1 MKHTNQNPALT
12 PPYMRRGGDSF
23 RSIVEHT
30 TDIVTRVEQDGRHL
44 YANPA
49 AERLLGLSMA
59 DIVGRTCREVAGLD
73 RVADVFEPQLTR
85 VFESGHGAAVEVEV
99 PRPDGAARWYHTRFV
114 PEWDTHG
121 NVETVL
127 MLGRDITERKVAERQ
142 LQESEERFRFL
153 IEESRQVFF
162 YVHGEDHCF
171 EYVSPSVEAVLG
183 YAAED
188 LVGKPYDMLLVG
200 ESAQSV
206 HHATEAAFGRPA
218 DGAPSLYLARVRHR
232 DGSEIV
238 LELVERPVSRH
249 GQGPAMQGFARDVT
263 ERERE
268 RDRDRFLSR
277 ASRILTSS
285 LDYGRTLR
293 AVARVAVPRIAD
305 WCVVDVVEDEA
316 DAVARVSRV
325 AARHSLAAMQPA
337 VEALLDHPPDM
348 ALGEGVPRVLR
359 TGKTIRRSRV
369 GVAELTAA
377 VQDDAHRAILERL
390 GITSAMIVPL
400 RSRGRT
406 LGALT
411 FVTSHSGRQYKEA
424 DQADA
429 ERIADLAGMA
439 IENARLHREALQ
451 ATWAR
456 QEVLTFVSH
465 DLKNPLSVVVNAA
478 ALLEERAHDPAS
490 ISKYCRVIARAGEQ
504 MDRLVTDLLTASRM
518 EAGRFWVD
526 TEPAHPASLV
536 NDAVDLLSPIA
547 EARKIVIRW
556 RDSAGA
562 TTVQA
567 DAKRM
572 LQVLQNLVGNAI
584 DLTPDG
590 GEIRIEVWSADG
602 YVHFA
607 ISDDGP
613 GIPEEERTQI
623 FDQFYQ
629 GGAAKKA
636 GWGLG
641 LAIARGI
648 VEAHGGEIVVDSE
661 EGRGSTFSFKIPVAE
676 G

>member
-1 MKHTNQNPALT
+1 MNAHDNWNAALRV
-12 PPYMRRGGDSF
+12 PYQRSGDSF

-30 TDIVTRVEQDGRHL
+30 TDVVTRVGQDGRHL
-44 YANPA
+44 YVNPA
-49 AERLLGLSMA
+49 AESLLGLTMA
-59 DIVGRTCREVAGLD
+59 EVVGRTCREVAGNAI
-73 RVADVFEPQLTR
+73 ADTLEPQLAR
-85 VFESGHGAAVEVEV
+85 VFESGHDAAMEVEV
-99 PRPDGAARWYHTRFV
+99 PRADERPSWYHLRFV

-142 LQESEERFRFL
+142 IQESEERFRFL

-183 YAAED
+183 YAAAE

-200 ESAQSV
+200 DSAQNV
-206 HHATEAAFGRPA
+206 HDATEAAFGRPA

-232 DGSEIV
+232 DGREIV
-238 LELVERPVSRH
+238 LELVERHVSRH

-268 RDRDRFLSR
+268 LERDRLLSK

-285 LDYGRTLR
+285 LDYERTLR
-293 AVARVAVPRIAD
+293 AVARVAVPKMAD
-305 WCVVDVVEDEA
+305 WCVVDVVEES
-316 DAVARVSRV
+316 ARVSRV
-325 AARHSLAAMQPA
+325 AARHSVAAMQPV
-337 VEALLDHPPDM
+337 VEALLEYPPDM
-348 ALGEGVPRVLR
+348 ASEEGVPRVLR
-359 TGKTIRRSRV
+359 TGHTIRRSHV
-369 GVAELTAA
+369 DLAELTAA

-400 RSRGRT
+400 RCRDRT

-411 FVTSHSGRQYKEA
+411 FITAHSGRHYKEA

-429 ERIADLAGMA
+429 ERLAGQAAMA
-439 IENARLHREALQ
+439 IENARLHRDALQ

-465 DLKNPLSVVVNAA
+465 DLKNPLNVVVNAA
-478 ALLEERAHDPAS
+478 ELLEERADNPAAVR
-490 ISKYCRVIARAGEQ
+490 KYCQLITRAGEQ
-504 MDRLVTDLLTASRM
+504 MNLLVTDLLTASRM

-526 TEPAHPASLV
+526 PEPTDPAGLV
-536 NDAVDLLSPIA
+536 GDAVDLLRPIA
-547 EARKIVIRW
+547 EARRIVIRW
-556 RDSAGA
+556 RDKAGA

-567 DAKRM
+567 DAKRV
-572 LQVLQNLVGNAI
+572 LQVLQNLAGNAI

-590 GEIRIEVWSADG
+590 GEVRIEVWSADG

-607 ISDDGP
+607 ISDDGA
-613 GIPEEERTQI
+613 GIAEAEQAQV
-623 FDQFYQ
+623 FDHFFQ
-629 GGAAKKA
+629 GGATKKA

-641 LAIARGI
+641 LAITKGI
-648 VEAHGGEIVVDSE
+648 VEAHGGEISVDSE
-661 EGRGSTFSFKIPVAE
+661 EGEGSTFSFKLPVAD